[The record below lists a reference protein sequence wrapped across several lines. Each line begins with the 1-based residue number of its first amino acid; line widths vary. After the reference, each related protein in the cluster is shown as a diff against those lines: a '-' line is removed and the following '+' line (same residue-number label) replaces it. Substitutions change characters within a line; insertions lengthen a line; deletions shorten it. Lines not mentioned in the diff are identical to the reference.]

1 MKKRKLLLTG
11 IIGVCLLAL
20 LGYRLYDNAVTDRKA
35 PVITIEEGELAVSV
49 YDPETA
55 LMQGVSAQ
63 DDRDGD
69 VTDSIIIE
77 SVGNITDDAV
87 VTVTYAAFDNAG
99 NVSKQIRKVRYLDY
113 VKPRFTLSAP
123 LAFGYGSY
131 YNIVDQI
138 GAVDDL
144 DGDITYRVKVT
155 SLSSEFVSAPGLY
168 DLLLQVTNSLGDVE
182 SMTVQAEIYPA
193 GSYNAELE
201 LTEYMIYLP
210 QGTPFNAEDYLESF
224 TYYVNTVDLT
234 EGVPDQFQ
242 LSVSGRVATNV
253 PGVYS
258 VEYTMRHTQGYQTYS
273 GYSKLIVVV
282 EG

>member
-1 MKKRKLLLTG
+1 MKKRQWLLAG
-11 IIGVCLLAL
+11 FIGVCLLVL
-20 LGYRLYDNAVTDRKA
+20 LGYRLYDSSVTDRKA

-55 LMQGVSAQ
+55 LMQGVSAM

-69 VTDSIIIE
+69 VTGSIIIE
-77 SVGNITDDAV
+77 SIGNITDDAV
-87 VTVTYAAFDNAG
+87 VTVTYAAFDQAG
-99 NVSKQIRKVRYLDY
+99 NVSKQTRKIQYLDY

-155 SLSSEFVSAPGLY
+155 SLNSEFVSAPGLY

-182 SMTVQAEIYPA
+182 SMIVQAEIYPA
-193 GSYNAELE
+193 GSYNAKLE
-201 LTEYMIYLP
+201 LTDYMIYLP
-210 QGTPFNAEDYLESF
+210 QGTPFDPEDYLKSF

-234 EGVPDQFQ
+234 EEVPSDFQ
-242 LSVSGRVATNV
+242 LDMSGRVQVNV
-253 PGVYS
+253 PGIYS
-258 VEYTMRHTQGYQTYS
+258 VEYTLRHTQGYQTYS